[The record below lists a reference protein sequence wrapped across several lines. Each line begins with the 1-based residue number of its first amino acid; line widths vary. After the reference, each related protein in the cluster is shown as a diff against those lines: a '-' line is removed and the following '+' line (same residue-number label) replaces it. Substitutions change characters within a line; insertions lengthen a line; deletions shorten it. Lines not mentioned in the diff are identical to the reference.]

1 MSWTPPPP
9 RWDTLA
15 GKVLDSFFAAVHQA
29 MPTYDQPLTIFGSAP
44 IQLCLDEAFA
54 SADVDIMVLE
64 GGEKLRRIA
73 AEAGL
78 GRAGNVRSAFGVQIC
93 PPLLFNPTPHYLQRA
108 HTEVR
113 QGLTIIVPHLRD
125 ILIAKLHRSCV
136 EGQDGL
142 IPKDRRAFQRVRELS
157 GGHPSLPELLQD
169 LVNCESSFRPR
180 HDGGL
185 NSFRFNAEAAL
196 LEIYGH
202 RLDLKRDILDPASM
216 STQPPGQPSPG
227 FIAEQIERLEK

>member
-1 MSWTPPPP
+1 MNWTPPPP

-29 MPTYDQPLTIFGSAP
+29 MPDYDQPLTIFGSAP
-44 IQLCLDEAFA
+44 IQLCLDEDFA

-64 GGEKLRRIA
+64 GGEKLRQIA

-78 GRAGNVRSAFGVQIC
+78 GRAGTVRSAFGVQIC

-113 QGLTIIVPHLRD
+113 HGLTIIVPHLRD
-125 ILIAKLHRSCV
+125 ILIAKLHRSRV
-136 EGQDGL
+136 EGQETL

-157 GGHPSLPELLQD
+157 DGHPTLPEFLQD
-169 LVNCESSFRPR
+169 LVNCESSFRPP

-185 NSFRFNAEAAL
+185 NSFRFNAENAL
-196 LEIYGH
+196 HEIYGH
-202 RLDLKRDILDPASM
+202 RLDLKRDILDPAS
-216 STQPPGQPSPG
+216 TATKPPVQPSPG
-227 FIAEQIERLEK
+227 FIAEQLKGLGK

>member
-1 MSWTPPPP
+1 MNWMPPPP

-15 GKVLDSFFAAVHQA
+15 GRVLDSFFAAVHQA
-29 MPTYDQPLTIFGSAP
+29 MPDYDQPLTIFGSAP
-44 IQLCLDEAFA
+44 IQLCLDEDFA

-93 PPLLFNPTPHYLQRA
+93 PPLLFSPTPHYLQRA

-113 QGLTIIVPHLRD
+113 HGFTIIVPHLRD
-125 ILIAKLHRSCV
+125 ILIAKLHRSRV
-136 EGQDGL
+136 EGQDAL

-157 GGHPSLPELLQD
+157 NGHPTLPEFLQD
-169 LVNCESSFRPR
+169 LVNCESSFRPP

-185 NSFRFNAEAAL
+185 NSFRFNAENAL

-202 RLDLKRDILDPASM
+202 HLDLKRDILDPASIA
-216 STQPPGQPSPG
+216 TQLPDQPSPG
-227 FIAEQIERLEK
+227 FIAEQIKGLGK

>member
-1 MSWTPPPP
+1 MNWTPPPP

-29 MPTYDQPLTIFGSAP
+29 MPDYDQPLTIFGSAP
-44 IQLCLDEAFA
+44 IQLCLDEDFA

-78 GRAGNVRSAFGVQIC
+78 GRAGTVRTAFGVQIC

-125 ILIAKLHRSCV
+125 ILIAKLHRSRM
-136 EGQDGL
+136 EDQETL

-157 GGHPSLPELLQD
+157 GGHPTLPEFLQD
-169 LVNCESSFRPR
+169 LVNCESSFRPP

-185 NSFRFNAEAAL
+185 NSFRFNAENAL
-196 LEIYGH
+196 HEIYGH
-202 RLDLKRDILDPASM
+202 RLDLKRDILDPASIA
-216 STQPPGQPSPG
+216 TKPLVLPPSD
-227 FIAEQIERLEK
+227 FIAEQIQALGS

>member
-1 MSWTPPPP
+1 MNWTPPPP

-29 MPTYDQPLTIFGSAP
+29 MPDYDQPLTIFASAP
-44 IQLCLDEAFA
+44 IQLCLDEDCA
-54 SADVDIMVLE
+54 SANVDIMVLE
-64 GGEKLRRIA
+64 GGEMLRRIA

-78 GRAGNVRSAFGVQIC
+78 GRAGTVRAAFGVQIC

-113 QGLTIIVPHLRD
+113 HGLTIIVPHLQD
-125 ILIAKLHRSCV
+125 ILIAKLHRSRV
-136 EGQDGL
+136 EGQEAL

-157 GGHPSLPELLQD
+157 GGHPTLPELLQD
-169 LVNCESSFRPR
+169 LVNCESSFRPA

-185 NSFRFNAEAAL
+185 NSFRFNAENAL
-196 LEIYGH
+196 HEIYGH
-202 RLDLKRDILDPASM
+202 YLDLKRDILDPAAIA
-216 STQPPGQPSPG
+216 TQPPGQPPPG
-227 FIAEQIERLEK
+227 FIAERLKGLEK

>member
-1 MSWTPPPP
+1 MNWMPPPP

-29 MPTYDQPLTIFGSAP
+29 MPDYDQPLTIFGSAP
-44 IQLCLDEAFA
+44 IQLCLDEDFA

-108 HTEVR
+108 HTELR
-113 QGLTIIVPHLRD
+113 HGLTIIVPHLRD
-125 ILIAKLHRSCV
+125 ILIAKLHRSRV
-136 EGQDGL
+136 EVQEVL

-157 GGHPSLPELLQD
+157 GGHPTLPEFLQD
-169 LVNCESSFRPR
+169 LVNCESSFRPP

-185 NSFRFNAEAAL
+185 NSFRFNAENAL
-196 LEIYGH
+196 HEIYGH
-202 RLDLKRDILDPASM
+202 RLDLKRDILDPASFAA
-216 STQPPGQPSPG
+216 QPPGQPSPG
-227 FIAEQIERLEK
+227 FIAEQLKGLGK

>member
-1 MSWTPPPP
+1 MNWMPPPP

-29 MPTYDQPLTIFGSAP
+29 MPDYDQPLTIFGSAP
-44 IQLCLDEAFA
+44 IQLCLDEDFA

-64 GGEKLRRIA
+64 GGEKLRQIA

-78 GRAGNVRSAFGVQIC
+78 GRAGNIRSAFGVQIC

-125 ILIAKLHRSCV
+125 ILTAKLHRSRL
-136 EGQDGL
+136 EGQESL

-157 GGHPSLPELLQD
+157 GGHPTLAEFLQD
-169 LVNCESSFRPR
+169 LVNCESSFRPP

-185 NSFRFNAEAAL
+185 NSFRFNAETAL

-202 RLDLKRDILDPASM
+202 HLDLKRDILDPASFAA
-216 STQPPGQPSPG
+216 QPPGQPSPG
-227 FIAEQIERLEK
+227 FIAEQLKGLGK